1 MRTLVA
7 GDGGAV
13 RITDAALTQIV
24 VRAAESVQGTRVRR
38 PRRHLDVAIEDGRAR
53 VELEL
58 AARYG
63 AVLPDLARDVQE
75 RVADALSTMV
85 DLDVEAVDVSIE
97 ELEGA

>member
-58 AARYG
+58 AVTYG
-63 AVLPDLARDVQE
+63 HVLPDVAHAVQQ
-75 RVADALSTMV
+75 RVAAALSTMCGV
-85 DLDVEAVDVSIE
+85 DVTAVDISVE
-97 ELEGA
+97 ELE

>member
-24 VRAAESVQGTRVRR
+24 VRAAESVPGTRVRR
-38 PRRHLDVAIEDGRAR
+38 PRRHLDVAIDGSRAH

-58 AARYG
+58 AVTYG
-63 AVLPDLARDVQE
+63 HVLPEVAREVQE
-75 RVADALSTMV
+75 RVAAALSTMCGV
-85 DLDVEAVDVSIE
+85 DVTAVDVSVE
-97 ELEGA
+97 ELE

>member
-24 VRAAESVQGTRVRR
+24 VRAAESVQGATNKVG
-38 PRRHLDVAIEDGRAR
+38 VGASAIEDGRAR

-58 AARYG
+58 AVTYG
-63 AVLPDLARDVQE
+63 HVLPDVAHAVQQ
-75 RVADALSTMV
+75 RVAAALSTMCGV
-85 DLDVEAVDVSIE
+85 DVTAVDVSVE
-97 ELEGA
+97 ELE